1 MTTHDVDVVRTLAS
15 VLLPYPT
22 QATVDQL
29 PTYTAVAGTLPRAFA
44 DPILRFVDY
53 LAVTE
58 LLAAQQHYV
67 ATFDLKRK
75 CCLYLSY
82 YLNGDT
88 RRRGMALVGFKEVYR
103 SAGLHLQT
111 EELPDYL
118 PVVLEFSVAGDRQAA
133 EDLLGAHRRGLTV
146 LRMSLSDLGSPY
158 VHLVEAVE
166 LTLPPPGELD
176 LESAAVLAVQGPPR
190 EEVGLEPFG
199 PPETTGLGVRS

>member
-1 MTTHDVDVVRTLAS
+1 MSRRDVDVVRKLAS
-15 VLLPYPT
+15 MLLPYPT
-22 QATVDQL
+22 QETVDQL
-29 PTYTAVAGTLPRAFA
+29 PTFTTVASTLP
-44 DPILRFVDY
+44 DHLGGPVLRFLDY
-53 LAVTE
+53 LAVTK
-58 LLAAQQHYV
+58 LSDLQQQYV
-67 ATFDLKRK
+67 ASFDMKRK

-103 SAGLHLQT
+103 SAGLELET

-118 PVVLEFSVAGDRQAA
+118 PVVLEFAVAGDPQAA
-133 EDLLGAHRRGLTV
+133 EELLMAHRRGLTV
-146 LRMSLSDLGSPY
+146 LRMALSDLASPY
-158 VHLVEAVE
+158 VDLIDAVE
-166 LTLPPPGELD
+166 RTLPPAGSVD

>member
-1 MTTHDVDVVRTLAS
+1 VTTRDVDVVRTLAS
-15 VLLPYPT
+15 RLLPYPS
-22 QATVDQL
+22 QSTVDQL
-29 PTYTAVAGTLPRAFA
+29 PTYTAVAGSLPQALA

-53 LAVTE
+53 LTVTE

-103 SAGLHLQT
+103 SAGLQLQT

-118 PVVLEFSVAGDRQAA
+118 PVVLEFAVAGDRRAA

-146 LRMSLSDLGSPY
+146 LRTALAELGSPY
-158 VHLVEAVE
+158 ADLVDAVE
-166 LTLPPPGELD
+166 LTLPPPGAHD

-199 PPETTGLGVRS
+199 PPEMTGLGVRS

>member
-1 MTTHDVDVVRTLAS
+1 MTRRDVDLVRKIAS

-22 QATVDQL
+22 QQTVERVPDLTAAARTL
-29 PTYTAVAGTLPRAFA
+29 PTHLGVPV
-44 DPILRFVDY
+44 LRFLDHLSTTDLV
-53 LAVTE
+53 AVQ
-58 LLAAQQHYV
+58 AHYV
-67 ATFDLKRK
+67 ATFDMKRK

-103 SAGLHLQT
+103 SAGLELDT

-118 PVVLEFSVAGDRQAA
+118 PVVLEFSVVGDRDVA
-133 EDLLGAHRRGLTV
+133 EELLGAHRRGLAV
-146 LRMSLSDLGSPY
+146 LRMALSDLASPY
-158 VHLVEAVE
+158 VDLIDAVE
-166 LTLPPPGELD
+166 LTLPPTSSLD

-199 PPETTGLGVRS
+199 PPELTGLGVRS